1 MTFTIYS
8 KNGCVYC
15 QQIKVLFELND
26 FKFVEYR
33 LDRDFTRVEFY
44 EQFGD
49 KSTFPQVILTE
60 KHLGGCTETIKYL
73 QEQNICCN
81 V

>member
-8 KNGCVYC
+8 KSGCVYC

-33 LDRDFTRVEFY
+33 LDRDFTRKEFY
-44 EQFGD
+44 EQFGEQ
-49 KSTFPQVILTE
+49 STFPQVILSE

>member
-8 KNGCVYC
+8 KDGCVYC

-33 LDRDFTRVEFY
+33 LGRDFTREEFY
-44 EQFGD
+44 EQFGEQ
-49 KSTFPQVILTE
+49 STFPQVILSE

-81 V
+81 I

>member
-8 KNGCVYC
+8 KDGCVYC

-33 LDRDFTRVEFY
+33 LGRDFTGKEFY
-44 EQFGD
+44 EQFGNE
-49 KSTFPQVILTE
+49 STFPQVILSE

-81 V
+81 I

>member
-8 KNGCVYC
+8 KHGCKYC

-33 LDRDFTRVEFY
+33 LGREFTGADFYSLGESNLR
-44 EQFGD
+44 
-49 KSTFPQVILTE
+49 QVLMDT
-60 KHLGGCTETIKYL
+60 KY
-73 QEQNICCN
+73 
-81 V
+81 

>member
-8 KNGCVYC
+8 KDGCVYC

-33 LDRDFTRVEFY
+33 LGRDFTREEFY
-44 EQFGD
+44 EQFGQQ
-49 KSTFPQVILTE
+49 STFPQVILSE

-81 V
+81 I

>member
-15 QQIKVLFELND
+15 QQIKVLLELND

-33 LDRDFTRVEFY
+33 LGRDFTSKEFY
-44 EQFGD
+44 EQFGNE
-49 KSTFPQVILTE
+49 STFPQVILSE

-81 V
+81 L

>member
-8 KNGCVYC
+8 KDGCVYC

-33 LDRDFTRVEFY
+33 LDRDFTREEFY
-44 EQFGD
+44 EQFGEQ
-49 KSTFPQVILTE
+49 STFPQVILSE

-81 V
+81 I

>member
-8 KNGCVYC
+8 KHGCKYC
-15 QQIKVLFELND
+15 QQIKLLMELNE

-33 LDRDFTRVEFY
+33 LGREFSGADFY
-44 EQFGD
+44 SLFGEEA
-49 KSTFPQVILTE
+49 TFPQVLMDK
-60 KHLGGCTETIKYL
+60 KHLGGCTDTIKYL
-73 QEQNICCN
+73 QEQDICCN

>member
-33 LDRDFTRVEFY
+33 LDRDFTRDEFY
-44 EQFGD
+44 EQFGEQ
-49 KSTFPQVILTE
+49 STFPQVILSE

-73 QEQNICCN
+73 QEQNICCD

>member
-1 MTFTIYS
+1 
-8 KNGCVYC
+8 
-15 QQIKVLFELND
+15 VLFELND

-33 LDRDFTRVEFY
+33 LGRDFTREEFY
-44 EQFGD
+44 EQFGEQ
-49 KSTFPQVILTE
+49 STFPQVILSE

-81 V
+81 I

>member
-33 LDRDFTRVEFY
+33 LDRDFTRDEFY
-44 EQFGD
+44 EQFGEQ
-49 KSTFPQVILTE
+49 STFPQVILSE

>member
-8 KNGCVYC
+8 KDGCVYC

-33 LDRDFTRVEFY
+33 LDRDFTREEFY
-44 EQFGD
+44 EQFGEQ
-49 KSTFPQVILTE
+49 STFPQVILSE
-60 KHLGGCTETIKYL
+60 KHLG
-73 QEQNICCN
+73 
-81 V
+81 

>member
-8 KNGCVYC
+8 KDGCVYC
-15 QQIKVLFELND
+15 QQIKMLFELND

-33 LDRDFTRVEFY
+33 LDRDFTREEFY
-44 EQFGD
+44 EQFGEQ
-49 KSTFPQVILTE
+49 STFPQVILSE

-81 V
+81 I

>member
-33 LDRDFTRVEFY
+33 LDRDFTREEFY
-44 EQFGD
+44 EQFGEQ
-49 KSTFPQVILTE
+49 STFPQVILSE

-81 V
+81 I

>member
-8 KNGCVYC
+8 KDGCVYC
-15 QQIKVLFELND
+15 QQIKVLLELND

-33 LDRDFTRVEFY
+33 LDRDFTREEFY
-44 EQFGD
+44 EQFGEQ
-49 KSTFPQVILTE
+49 STFPQVILSE

-81 V
+81 I